1 MSVREATVLFAVFVG
16 AGAAAALLVL
26 AAPGDH
32 RIKVAPSATMGAGP
46 IVGASSAEETVLA
59 PIASVTASG
68 SQAPSASAARAPAAP
83 PTRGDCPDDMALVEG
98 WWCPFV
104 AHRCDKERPARA
116 PGEPATCDRYRAEVL
131 CEGALEWARFCVDRF
146 EYPNVPGMRPAV
158 LATFDEAAS
167 ACDTEGKRLCTVRE
181 WTFACEGEAMAP
193 YPHGVE
199 RGAGVCQLD
208 AGPEARVAPSTG
220 PTVAGDLE
228 RVDRRAPIGAHPAC
242 ASPFGALDLAGNVS
256 EWTTDP
262 TGGRA
267 RPPFV
272 SVVSGG
278 AWGDGPST
286 CRTLDP
292 AVVPAHRGGALG
304 FRCCSEAAPRRDPV
318 PPVRERRGGFQPIRA
333 VGAPGLP

>member
-1 MSVREATVLFAVFVG
+1 MREATVLFAVFVG

-26 AAPGDH
+26 ASPVEH
-32 RIKVAPSATMGAGP
+32 SSEVALSATMGA
-46 IVGASSAEETVLA
+46 A
-59 PIASVTASG
+59 ASG
-68 SQAPSASAARAPAAP
+68 SASPEAGAEFAPTASVASASSSAPVASAARAPVAAP
-83 PTRGDCPDDMALVEG
+83 SRGDCPDDMVLVEG

-104 AHRCDKERPARA
+104 AHRCDKERPPRA
-116 PGEPATCDRYRAEVL
+116 PGEPATCDRYRPEVL
-131 CEGALEWARFCVDRF
+131 CEGALEWARFCVDRH
-146 EYPNVPGMRPAV
+146 EYPNVAGMRPVV

-181 WTFACEGEAMAP
+181 WTFACEGEAMVP
-193 YPHGVE
+193 YPHGTE

-208 AGPEARVAPSTG
+208 AGAEARVAPSTG

-228 RVDRRAPIGAHPAC
+228 RVDRRAPVGAHPAC
-242 ASPFGALDLAGNVS
+242 ASPFGALDLAGNVA

-278 AWGDGPST
+278 AWGDSPAT
-286 CRTLDP
+286 CRTVDP

-304 FRCCSEAAPRRDPV
+304 FRCCSDAAPRREPI
-318 PPVRERRGGFQPIRA
+318 PPARERRGGFQPIRA